1 MVYVTHDQLE
11 ALSMADRIAVM
22 HDGVLQQFGTP
33 QEIYDHP
40 VNEWVAGFVG
50 EPPMN
55 FLDCR
60 LEERDGQLHVVHP
73 AFAVPL
79 TPQHRAALPAG
90 AIPREVRLAM
100 RPAEIAIVEPG
111 VDGGDQSQHSR
122 DRTAGR
128 RHAGRL
134 CAGRQQGSGQ
144 DQPDFAGGRGEECW
158 LPSTLADGI
167 CSRPIRAWPTFESGP
182 AFGCRSRTTIEVWD
196 RETDVQLSREDL
208 LKAYHQMRT
217 IRDFEERVHDEFSAG
232 NIPGFVH
239 LYAGEEASGVGF
251 CMHLTDVDRIAST
264 HRGHGHS
271 IAKGCDTRGMMH
283 EIFGRKEGLCGGKGG
298 SMHIADLEKGM
309 MGANGIVGGGPP
321 LICGAALTAKTLKTG
336 GVAIAF
342 VGDGGSNQGTTFESY
357 NLAKVWNLPAIFV
370 VEDNGYAE
378 LTASAWSVGGSQLGR
393 AEGFGMPAHEVD
405 GNDFFAVY
413 EVAREVIERARGGG
427 GPSLV
432 HVKLNRY
439 FGHFEG
445 DAMTYRGA
453 DEVAKLRA
461 TKDPLQI
468 FRQRVVEAALLE
480 PAELDQIDQE
490 VKSHIDQVTVEAKA
504 APMPTEKDLL
514 TDVYVTY

>member
-1 MVYVTHDQLE
+1 
-11 ALSMADRIAVM
+11 
-22 HDGVLQQFGTP
+22 
-33 QEIYDHP
+33 
-40 VNEWVAGFVG
+40 
-50 EPPMN
+50 
-55 FLDCR
+55 
-60 LEERDGQLHVVHP
+60 
-73 AFAVPL
+73 
-79 TPQHRAALPAG
+79 
-90 AIPREVRLAM
+90 
-100 RPAEIAIVEPG
+100 
-111 VDGGDQSQHSR
+111 
-122 DRTAGR
+122 
-128 RHAGRL
+128 
-134 CAGRQQGSGQ
+134 
-144 DQPDFAGGRGEECW
+144 
-158 LPSTLADGI
+158 
-167 CSRPIRAWPTFESGP
+167 
-182 AFGCRSRTTIEVWD
+182 
-196 RETDVQLSREDL
+196 VQLSREDL

-271 IAKGCDTRGMMH
+271 IAKGCDTRAMMH

-378 LTASAWSVGGSQLGR
+378 STASAWSVGGSQLGR
-393 AEGFGMPAHEVD
+393 AEGFGMPGHEVD
-405 GNDFFAVY
+405 GTDFFAVY
-413 EVAREVIERARGGG
+413 EVAREVIERARNGG

-432 HVKLNRY
+432 HVRLNRY

-445 DAMTYRGA
+445 DAMTYRGP

-468 FRQRVVEAALLE
+468 FRQRVVEAALLD
-480 PAELDQIDQE
+480 PADLDRIDAE
-490 VKSHIDQVTVEAKA
+490 VKSHIDQVTTEAKA

-514 TDVYVTY
+514 TDVYVSY